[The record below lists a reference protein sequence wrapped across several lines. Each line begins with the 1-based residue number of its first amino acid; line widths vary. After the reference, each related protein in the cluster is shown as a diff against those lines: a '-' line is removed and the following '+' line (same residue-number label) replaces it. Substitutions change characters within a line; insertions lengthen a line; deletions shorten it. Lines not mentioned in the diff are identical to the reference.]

1 MSLPADFHALYD
13 AESSALAAPAG
24 EAEAA
29 TMLAAPA
36 GGRLAAGAAEA
47 VADHADEW
55 GLTPEDLAT
64 VTAGKVSGGG
74 ALRTVRL
81 TQQVGGVEVFNSD
94 VTVALDADDA
104 AVALSGRLF
113 GGAAAA
119 ASSTAL
125 AEAAPVAAEA
135 AIAFAASDVTG
146 AQYAADEF
154 AATESAADAGPYRFY
169 RHDGSAADGRPAFAR
184 DVRVKDVLFP
194 LGGERF
200 APGLY
205 VELWSRGLPGFNY
218 VVATDGEPRV
228 LFRSNLSRD
237 VAFKYRVYAT
247 GDPLARP
254 LDSPAPGT
262 PHPTGNP
269 DGFQAPVAAA
279 RELEIDSLLGDP
291 WLPPDA
297 TTTAGNNCIAYADL
311 RFPDGQGA
319 GDVIGRVT
327 ASRKFGA
334 AYDHARPAT
343 DPTNLQA
350 SLAGMFYVVNWVHDR
365 WHDAGF
371 DEAAGNGQQ
380 DNFGRGGIGGDRI
393 LAEGNDFSGTENAN
407 MQTPPDGSSPIMQM
421 YVFPGPEPDRTS
433 NLEALIVIHEL
444 GHYLSQRLIGD
455 GQGGLDNRQGRAMGE
470 GWGDLLALVMTS
482 RGSDDFQQGTFGMGG
497 WALRSLILPGFD
509 DNYYYG
515 IRRYPHSARM
525 DRMPLTLRHIADG
538 EPLPPGVPF
547 SDGRPDWGPNNQVH
561 NAGEVWCAALWEVF
575 VNLVARH
582 DHLEAERRMLRYVIG
597 GLKLTP
603 IRPTYVQARDA
614 IIAAIGASDRFDLE
628 PAWRGFAK
636 RGLGDGAV
644 APPSGS
650 LDLRGVTESFALPA
664 GLVDESGVP
673 PLHELEL
680 LL

>member
-1 MSLPADFHALYD
+1 M
-13 AESSALAAPAG
+13 
-24 EAEAA
+24 
-29 TMLAAPA
+29 
-36 GGRLAAGAAEA
+36 
-47 VADHADEW
+47 
-55 GLTPEDLAT
+55 
-64 VTAGKVSGGG
+64 
-74 ALRTVRL
+74 
-81 TQQVGGVEVFNSD
+81 
-94 VTVALDADDA
+94 
-104 AVALSGRLF
+104 
-113 GGAAAA
+113 
-119 ASSTAL
+119 
-125 AEAAPVAAEA
+125 
-135 AIAFAASDVTG
+135 
-146 AQYAADEF
+146 
-154 AATESAADAGPYRFY
+154 
-169 RHDGSAADGRPAFAR
+169 
-184 DVRVKDVLFP
+184 RVKDVLFP

-200 APGLY
+200 EPGIY
-205 VELWSRGLPGFNY
+205 VELWLRGLPAFNY
-218 VVATDGEPRV
+218 VVATDGDPRV
-228 LFRSNLSRD
+228 LFRSNLRRD

-247 GDPLARP
+247 GDPLKRP

-262 PHPTGNP
+262 PHPTGDP

-327 ASRKFGA
+327 APRTFGA
-334 AYDHARPAT
+334 RYDHARPAT

-365 WHDAGF
+365 WYDAGF

-380 DNFGRGGIGGDRI
+380 DNFGRGGLGGDRI

-407 MQTPPDGSSPIMQM
+407 MDTPPDGSSPIMQM
-421 YVFPGPEPDRTS
+421 YVFPGPDPDRTS

-444 GHYLSQRLIGD
+444 GHYLSQRLVGD
-455 GQGGLDNRQGRAMGE
+455 GQGGLDNQQGSAMGE

-482 RGSDDFQQGTFGMGG
+482 RGTDDFEHGTFGMGG

-525 DRMPLTLRHIADG
+525 DRMPLTFRHIAED
-538 EPLPPGVPF
+538 EPLPAGVPF
-547 SDGRPDWGPNNQVH
+547 SDGRPEWAPNNQVH

-582 DHLEAERRMLRYVIG
+582 DQLEAERRMLRYVIG

-614 IIAAIGASDRFDLE
+614 IIAAIAASDRFDLE

-650 LDLRGVTESFALPA
+650 FDLRGVTESFALPP
-664 GLVDESGVP
+664 GLVDESGIP
-673 PLHELEL
+673 PFHELEL